1 MNYLTEILAFND
13 LIQVKQLA
21 TGQIALW
28 YALMYINNKCGWQE
42 WFTVSNLT
50 LQLQTGLS
58 RDGINKSRNILKQNG
73 LLDFK
78 QNTTKATSYKLNTMS
93 KFIQVSSQVSI
104 QDSSQVGSQV
114 SSQISSALNKQNK
127 TKQNKNKESK
137 KDVRT
142 FDAIIDE
149 YTENETLRYELKE
162 HLKTRKAKKA
172 TLTNRAIQL
181 SCETLD
187 ELAKDDETKI
197 AIVKQSIARGW
208 IGFFELKDNS
218 CVNQPRQYI
227 NPNQMTEEQKMADR
241 ERQKKML
248 QEAIDRGDFDV
259 KHGRHV

>member
-127 TKQNKNKESK
+127 TKQNKIVKEKVKEKYGEYNNVLLTEKEYQSLCSDFTNADELIK
-137 KDVRT
+137 
-142 FDAIIDE
+142 FLDE
-149 YTENETLRYELKE
+149 YIEMKGY
-162 HLKTRKAKKA
+162 KAKSHY
-172 TLTNRAIQL
+172 LAIRKWV
-181 SCETLD
+181 
-187 ELAKDDETKI
+187 KDAVAERKPT
-197 AIVKQSIARGW
+197 QQARYNNAMQ
-208 IGFFELKDNS
+208 IS
-218 CVNQPRQYI
+218 
-227 NPNQMTEEQKMADR
+227 EEQKMAER

>member
-127 TKQNKNKESK
+127 TKQNKIVKEKVKEKYGEYNNVLLTEKEYQSLCSDFTNADELIK
-137 KDVRT
+137 
-142 FDAIIDE
+142 FLDE
-149 YTENETLRYELKE
+149 YIEMKGY
-162 HLKTRKAKKA
+162 KAKSHY
-172 TLTNRAIQL
+172 LAIRKWV
-181 SCETLD
+181 
-187 ELAKDDETKI
+187 KDAVAERKPTQQTRYNNAMQI
-197 AIVKQSIARGW
+197 S
-208 IGFFELKDNS
+208 
-218 CVNQPRQYI
+218 
-227 NPNQMTEEQKMADR
+227 EEQKMAER

>member
-104 QDSSQVGSQV
+104 QDSSQV

-127 TKQNKNKESK
+127 TKQNKIVKEKVKEKYGEYSNVLLTEK
-137 KDVRT
+137 EYQSLCSDFTNADELIK
-142 FDAIIDE
+142 FLDE
-149 YTENETLRYELKE
+149 YIEMKGY
-162 HLKTRKAKKA
+162 KAKSHYLAIRKWVKDA
-172 TLTNRAIQL
+172 VSERKPTQQTRYNNAIQI
-181 SCETLD
+181 S
-187 ELAKDDETKI
+187 
-197 AIVKQSIARGW
+197 
-208 IGFFELKDNS
+208 
-218 CVNQPRQYI
+218 
-227 NPNQMTEEQKMADR
+227 EEQKMAER

>member
-93 KFIQVSSQVSI
+93 KFIQVGSQVSI
-104 QDSSQVGSQV
+104 QDSSQVSSQV

-127 TKQNKNKESK
+127 TKQNKIVKEKVKEKYGEYNNVLLTEKEYQSLCSDFTNADELIK
-137 KDVRT
+137 
-142 FDAIIDE
+142 FLDE
-149 YTENETLRYELKE
+149 YIEMKGY
-162 HLKTRKAKKA
+162 KAKSHYLAIRKWVKDA
-172 TLTNRAIQL
+172 VAERKPTQQTRYNNAIQI
-181 SCETLD
+181 S
-187 ELAKDDETKI
+187 
-197 AIVKQSIARGW
+197 
-208 IGFFELKDNS
+208 
-218 CVNQPRQYI
+218 
-227 NPNQMTEEQKMADR
+227 EEQKMAER